1 MNDQRRIANYGIT
14 IGRLPKGKRNKITDV
29 AGVKV
34 GHCTVE
40 SDPYKTGVTIVV
52 PCQENPFFHKPV
64 AAVHVLNGFGKSLG
78 LMQVSELGTIE
89 TPIALTGTLNVGL
102 VHDAMVQAMLDQ
114 CKAEGSD
121 VPNSINPVVFECN
134 DGKLSK
140 SVDRPVKAEHV
151 FQALRDADE
160 DFLEGSV
167 GAGRGMLCH
176 GLKGG
181 IGSASRIIELDGVS
195 YTVGL
200 LVMTNHGNMEDFMID
215 GKPVGKRIAEDLAAQ
230 EMPERGSV
238 IVVMATD
245 LPVGERQLLRILKR
259 APVGLARLGSFIGHG
274 SGEVMVGF
282 TTANWMPF
290 EEGPGVIPHRV
301 LREDLLNEAFR
312 AVAECCEESV
322 LNAMILAETT
332 TGFQGNTIYS
342 LRKVWQKEY
351 F

>member
-1 MNDQRRIANYGIT
+1 MNDQRRIADYGIT
-14 IGRLPKGKRNKITDV
+14 VGRMPKGERNKITDV

-40 SDPYKTGVTIVV
+40 SDLYKTGVTIVV
-52 PCQENPFFHKPV
+52 PCPENPFYHKPI

-102 VHDAMVQAMLDQ
+102 VHDAMVQATLER
-114 CKAEGSD
+114 CKAEGSE

-151 FQALRDADE
+151 FQALRDASE
-160 DFLEGSV
+160 DFAEGSI

-181 IGSASRIIELDGVS
+181 IGSASRIIELDGVP
-195 YTVGL
+195 YTIGL
-200 LVMTNHGNMEDFMID
+200 LVMTNHGNMEDFMIS
-215 GKPVGKRIAEDLAAQ
+215 GQPVGRRIALDLAAR
-230 EMPERGSV
+230 ETPERGSV

-259 APVGLARLGSFIGHG
+259 APVGLARLGSFVGHG

-290 EEGPGVIPHRV
+290 EEGPAVLSRRV
-301 LREDLLNEAFR
+301 LREDTLNEVFR

-332 TGFQGNTIYS
+332 RGFQGDMIYS
-342 LRKVWQKEY
+342 LQMAWHKEY